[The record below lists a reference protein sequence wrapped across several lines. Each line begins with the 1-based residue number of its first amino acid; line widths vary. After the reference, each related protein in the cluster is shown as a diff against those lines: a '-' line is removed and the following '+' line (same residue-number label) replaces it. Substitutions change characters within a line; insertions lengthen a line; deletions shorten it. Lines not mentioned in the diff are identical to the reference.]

1 MSQSR
6 WQRGVAALTAIYIT
20 RMLGLFMIFPV
31 FSLYAN
37 ELAGANKTLVGIAL
51 GIYGLSQG
59 LLQIP
64 CGWLSDRFGRKP
76 VIAAGLLLFVAGSL
90 LAATATTIT
99 MMIAARAVQGMGA
112 IAAVTLAYA
121 TDITPSEKLGKVMAI
136 LGGSIGMAFVLSL
149 IIGPLVAAWIG
160 VAGLFYLIALIAGLA
175 LVASLRLPLVA
186 TRPQTAATGHYDKRQ
201 LMQAAAAIFF
211 LHGVFTA
218 PFLVLPPLL
227 VDAGIAKAN
236 HWWLYL
242 PANLVALCFMR
253 VKATPHP
260 LNFGISYLLLAVGT
274 GLLAMPF
281 GTWWLLFAL
290 SIYFIAF
297 YRLET
302 GLPHW
307 VAQNAA
313 PDSRGKAMG
322 GAYRLARRAWS
333 GDGLLFQCA
342 IPRQLLRWRGG
353 GAPVARPAAGD
364 RPAAARRRLRLR
376 RAPFAEN
383 RQNHYTTRRKTPQY
397 LINN

>member
-64 CGWLSDRFGRKP
+64 CGWLSDRYGRKP
-76 VIAAGLLLFVAGSL
+76 VIAGGLALFVAGSL
-90 LAATATTIT
+90 LAAAASDIY

-112 IAAVTLAYA
+112 IAAVALAYA
-121 TDITPSEKLGKVMAI
+121 TDITPPEKLGKTMAI
-136 LGGSIGMAFVLSL
+136 LGASIGIAFVLSL
-149 IIGPLVAAWIG
+149 ILGPLIANWIG
-160 VAGLFYLIALIAGLA
+160 VAGLFALIALLA
-175 LVASLRLPLVA
+175 AAALAASLRLPAVA
-186 TRPQTAATGHYDKRQ
+186 RPTASGTTYNAKPVY
-201 LMQAAAAIFF
+201 QAAATIFT
-211 LHGVFTA
+211 LHAVFTA
-218 PFLVLPPLL
+218 TFLVLPPLL
-227 VDAGIAKAN
+227 VAGGIDKTH

-242 PANLVALCFMR
+242 PANLIALAFMR
-253 VKATPHP
+253 PKNSPHP
-260 LNFGISYLLLAVGT
+260 LTFGVNYLILAAGAALLAVPIAHT
-274 GLLAMPF
+274 AWLLA
-281 GTWWLLFAL
+281 AL
-290 SIYFIAF
+290 TVYFIAF

-322 GAYRLARRAWS
+322 IYSSAQFIGS
-333 GDGLLFQCA
+333 FS
-342 IPRQLLRWRGG
+342 G
-353 GAPVARPAAGD
+353 GAIGGRLWQNQSPGVVLTALAIAS
-364 RPAAARRRLRLR
+364 AAAALILLKMGKTATLRG
-376 RAPFAEN
+376 ANEP
-383 RQNHYTTRRKTPQY
+383 
-397 LINN
+397 

>member
-64 CGWLSDRFGRKP
+64 CGWLSDRYGRKP
-76 VIAAGLLLFVAGSL
+76 VIAGGLALFVAGSL
-90 LAATATTIT
+90 LAACASDIY

-112 IAAVTLAYA
+112 IAAVALAYA
-121 TDITPSEKLGKVMAI
+121 TDITPPEKLGKTMAI
-136 LGGSIGMAFVLSL
+136 LGASIGIAFVLSL
-149 IIGPLVAAWIG
+149 ILGPLLAGWVG
-160 VAGLFYLIALIAGLA
+160 VAGLFLIIALMAAAA
-175 LVASLRLPLVA
+175 LVASLRLPAVA
-186 TRPQTAATGHYDKRQ
+186 RPTASGKSYNAKPVY
-201 LMQAAAAIFF
+201 QAAATIFTLHAIF
-211 LHGVFTA
+211 TA
-218 PFLVLPPLL
+218 TFLVLPPLL
-227 VDAGIAKAN
+227 VAGGIDKTH

-242 PANLVALCFMR
+242 PANLIALAFMR
-253 VKATPHP
+253 RKNAPHP
-260 LNFGISYLLLAVGT
+260 LSFGVNFLILAAGAALLAVPVAHT
-274 GLLAMPF
+274 AWRL
-281 GTWWLLFAL
+281 TAL
-290 SIYFIAF
+290 TVYFIAF

-322 GAYRLARRAWS
+322 IYSSAQFIGS
-333 GDGLLFQCA
+333 FS
-342 IPRQLLRWRGG
+342 G
-353 GAPVARPAAGD
+353 GAIGGRLWQNQSSGVVLAALAIAS
-364 RPAAARRRLRLR
+364 AAAALILLKMGKTATLRG
-376 RAPFAEN
+376 ANEP
-383 RQNHYTTRRKTPQY
+383 
-397 LINN
+397 